1 MILKIF
7 LSMMILLSLPVSGA
21 VREKVSLEKLLIEA
35 RKNNSELKALSFKTE
50 AAFWDTKRAK
60 REFYPKIQAQSGAG
74 PIPRAT
80 GNALSSSEDKN
91 VWGATYFGSIETV
104 WPVYTWGRRDAA
116 MNAAAFGQKVAE
128 QDERIKEGE
137 IRFNLKKSYYGALMA
152 SSLLSFVKEVEEEAK
167 GVLENFEKE
176 NRSKKDRYRINIL
189 LSQVRSKKSEILSQ
203 YETALSAMALYSGI
217 GDGKILPREQ
227 GLEPVS
233 RKLKSLEYYREIM
246 RGFRPEIKKLMFGI
260 EAKNSLAV
268 FEKRAILPVFGFM
281 GKYTFARTNVR
292 QKQTSTFAYDPY
304 NGYNLIFGVGLK
316 WDFDFGV
323 SSAKGAKLE
332 SEAMELVETK
342 LYADDGLALLVKKA
356 WLQVRSAQET
366 LEASEEALSTGKKW
380 LRSVVSQTNLGLADS
395 KEIADAYE
403 ARASTL
409 KNYYEAI
416 FNHHM
421 AWAQLSLEVGK
432 EVDPI
437 LEQ

>member
-1 MILKIF
+1 MMIF
-7 LSMMILLSLPVSGA
+7 LPFPVSGA
-21 VREKVSLEKLLIEA
+21 IRQKISLEKLLLEA
-35 RKNNSELKALSFKTE
+35 AKNNGELKVASFKSE
-50 AAFWDTKRAK
+50 AAFWDMKRAK
-60 REFYPKIQAQSGAG
+60 REFYPKIQAQAGAG

-80 GNALSSSEDKN
+80 GNALSSSEDKS

-116 MNAAAFGQKVAE
+116 MSAGVYGQKVVE
-128 QDERIKEGE
+128 QDKRIKEAE
-137 IRFNLKKSYYGALMA
+137 VRFNLKKSYYGALLA
-152 SSLLSFVKEVEEEAK
+152 SSLLSFVLEVEEEAQ

-176 NRSKKDRYRINIL
+176 NRSKKDRYRISIL
-189 LSQVRSKKSEILSQ
+189 LSQIRAKKAEILRE
-203 YETALSAMALYSGI
+203 YETALSAMALYSGF
-217 GDGKILPREQ
+217 GDGKILPREE
-227 GLEPVS
+227 GIEPVT
-233 RKLKSLEYYREIM
+233 RNLRPLEYYLDLM

-260 EAKNSLAV
+260 EAKNALAV
-268 FEKRAILPVFGFM
+268 VEKRANLPIFGVM

-292 QKQTSTFAYDPY
+292 QKQTSSFAYDPY

-323 SSAKGAKLE
+323 SQAKAGRLE
-332 SEAMELVETK
+332 SEARELAETK
-342 LYADDGLALLVKKA
+342 IYADDGLALLVKKA
-356 WLQVRSAQET
+356 WLGARGAQET
-366 LEASEEALSTGKKW
+366 LVASQEALTTGKKW

-432 EVDPI
+432 EVDPL
-437 LEQ
+437 LEK